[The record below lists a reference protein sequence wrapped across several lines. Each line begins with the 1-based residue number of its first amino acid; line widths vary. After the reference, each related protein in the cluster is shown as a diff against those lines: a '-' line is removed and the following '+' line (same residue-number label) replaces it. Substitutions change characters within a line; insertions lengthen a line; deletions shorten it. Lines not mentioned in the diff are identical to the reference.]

1 MPFGYTGQ
9 NQPNQKVKNSGV
21 LSSFDVSLL
30 EKQGHAGGSLE
41 LIEEQTFSGV
51 SAVDFTSI
59 QENVYDVHF
68 LEVINNNFSGGDSS
82 LGIQFYE
89 SGVLETASVYQ
100 YAIQYNFSDGT
111 NGESKNTG
119 RDIIFVNIANFG
131 QGTNDSGNAYVYF
144 YNLGNSSKYS
154 FVTLQGLLQDS
165 SVMKMS
171 FGGGVLPQAST
182 VDGIRLKETIGSGAT
197 VSGTA
202 RLFGVKQ
209 I

>member
-1 MPFGYTGQ
+1 MAYLGT
-9 NQPNQKVKNSGV
+9 QPNDVKKNIGLYTPSEILQLTKDG
-21 LSSFDVSLL
+21 SW
-30 EKQGHAGGSLE
+30 GGSLQ

-59 QENVYDVHF
+59 KENVYDVHY

-100 YAIQYNFSDGT
+100 YGIQYVFSDGT
-111 NGESKNTG
+111 NGESKNTA
-119 RDIIFVNIANFG
+119 RNLIFINISNFG
-131 QGTNDSGNAYVYF
+131 QGSNDSGNVYVYF

-154 FVTLQGLLQDS
+154 FLTEQGLLQDS
-165 SVMKMS
+165 TVMKMS

-182 VDGIRLKETIGSGAT
+182 VDGIRLIESIGGGAT

-202 RLFGVKQ
+202 KLYGVKQ